1 MRKTWIA
8 AAAMAAAGGP
18 ACAATAVSAPV
29 VQQLERKIDDMAAQ
43 LEALKAELKAMKTQN
58 TTLAAQQQTQA
69 RQQQEQA
76 KQQEA
81 QVAQVAQLQAS
92 QETLQQAAAKPSPL
106 DNLSVYGY
114 GELAYS
120 RPTHNT
126 NDTRADLGRAVFG
139 FGYRFD
145 EKTRFASEFEVEHA
159 IASSSDA
166 GEFEVEQFYVD
177 HMFTDKVGMTAGLF
191 LMPVG
196 LINEH
201 HEPTAY
207 YGVYR
212 NFIETLII
220 PSTWREGGFALHG
233 NTDFGLDWNI
243 GLTTGLDLSKW
254 NFTTETPLYTSALQ
268 LQTNSVAPMQATHQ
282 EMSFANAK
290 NASQY
295 LSLNYRGVPGL
306 LLGGSIFTGNTNP
319 AAGASSQRATLWE
332 THARWTPGK
341 WDLSALYAQGSFS
354 NTAQVNAQF
363 PGTANP
369 MPASFYG
376 WYLQAAYS
384 VWQHGK
390 YRAVPFARYERYNMG
405 AKYEGIAPGF
415 SAQPSQP
422 VDANGTTFPKPYDTV
437 LTTGLN
443 FYLNPNVVFKA
454 DYQWFRINR
463 NFSRF
468 NLGLGIYF

>member
-1 MRKTWIA
+1 MKRTMIA
-8 AAAMAAAGGP
+8 AAVLVAVGTPALAAPG
-18 ACAATAVSAPV
+18 SASPV
-29 VQQLERKIDDMAAQ
+29 VVVQLERKIDDMASQ
-43 LEALKAELKAMKTQN
+43 LDALKAELQAMKAQN
-58 TTLAAQQQTQA
+58 TALATQQQTQA
-69 RQQQEQA
+69 
-76 KQQEA
+76 KQQA
-81 QVAQVAQLQAS
+81 DQTAQVAQLQAS
-92 QETLQQAAAKPSPL
+92 QENLQQVAAKPSPL
-106 DNLSVYGY
+106 DNLSVFGY
-114 GELAYS
+114 GEINYS
-120 RPTHNT
+120 RPTRNT

-159 IASSSDA
+159 IASSSDP

-177 HMFTDKVGMTAGLF
+177 HMFTPKVGMTAGLF

-233 NTDFGLDWNI
+233 NTDIGLDWNV

-254 NFTTETPLYTSALQ
+254 NFTTQTPLYNSALE

-282 EMSFANAK
+282 EMALANAK

-295 LSLNYRGVPGL
+295 VSLNYRGVPGL
-306 LLGGSIFTGNTNP
+306 LIGGSVFTGNANP
-319 AAGASSQRATLWE
+319 AAGAGSQRSTLWE
-332 THARWTPGK
+332 THTRWTPGK
-341 WDLSALYAQGSFS
+341 WDLSALYAQGYIS
-354 NTAQVNAQF
+354 NTAQVNAQV

-384 VWQHGK
+384 LWQHGS
-390 YRAVPFARYERYNMG
+390 YRAVPFARFERYNMG

-415 SAQPSQP
+415 SAQP
-422 VDANGTTFPKPYDTV
+422 AGFAKPYDTV
-437 LTTGLN
+437 WTAGLN
-443 FYLNPNVVFKA
+443 FYLNPNVVFKV
-454 DYQWFRINR
+454 DYQRFRTNR
-463 NFSRF
+463 DFSRF
-468 NLGLGIYF
+468 DLGLGVYF

>member
-1 MRKTWIA
+1 MKRTMIA
-8 AAAMAAAGGP
+8 AAVLAAAGSP
-18 ACAATAVSAPV
+18 AFAATTGSNPAT

-43 LEALKAELKAMKTQN
+43 LQALQAELKAIKSQN
-58 TTLAAQQQTQA
+58 ATLATQQQTQA
-69 RQQQEQA
+69 QQQAEQT
-76 KQQEA
+76 A
-81 QVAQVAQLQAS
+81 QVAQIQAS
-92 QETLQQAAAKPSPL
+92 QESIQQTAAKPSPL
-106 DNLSVYGY
+106 DNLSIFGY
-114 GELAYS
+114 GEIGYS
-120 RPTHNT
+120 RPSRNT
-126 NDTRADLGRAVFG
+126 NDTRADIGRAVFG

-159 IASSSDA
+159 IASSSDS

-212 NFIETLII
+212 NFVETLII

-233 NTDFGLDWNI
+233 NTDFGLDWNV

-254 NFTTETPLYTSALQ
+254 NFTTETPLYNSALS

-282 EMSFANAK
+282 EMQLANAK

-295 LSLNYRGVPGL
+295 VSLNYRGVPGV
-306 LLGGSIFTGNTNP
+306 LLGGSVFTGNTVP
-319 AAGASSQRATLWE
+319 AAGASNQRATLWE

-341 WDLSALYAQGSFS
+341 WDLSALYAQGSIS

-376 WYLQAAYS
+376 WYLQAAYNI
-384 VWQHGK
+384 WQHDK
-390 YRAVPFARYERYNMG
+390 YRAVPFARFERYNMG

-415 SAQPSQP
+415 SATPSQP
-422 VDANGTTFPKPYDTV
+422 VTSTGATFAKPYDSV
-437 LTTGLN
+437 WTTGMN
-443 FYLNPNVVFKA
+443 FYLNPNVVFKV
-454 DYQWFRINR
+454 DYQRFAKNR
-463 NFSRF
+463 DFSRVD
-468 NLGLGIYF
+468 LGLGVSF

>member
-1 MRKTWIA
+1 MKRTMIA
-8 AAAMAAAGGP
+8 AAVLAVAGTPALAAPAGVSP
-18 ACAATAVSAPV
+18 AV
-29 VQQLERKIDDMAAQ
+29 VQQLEKKIDDMAGQ
-43 LEALKAELKAMKTQN
+43 LDALKAELRAVREQNAAMAT
-58 TTLAAQQQTQA
+58 QQQTQA
-69 RQQQEQA
+69 RQQADQT
-76 KQQEA
+76 
-81 QVAQVAQLQAS
+81 AQVAQLQAS

-106 DNLSVYGY
+106 DNLSLFGY
-114 GELAYS
+114 GEIGYS
-120 RPTHNT
+120 RPSRNT
-126 NDTRADLGRAVFG
+126 NDTRADIGRAVFG

-145 EKTRFASEFEVEHA
+145 DKTRFASEFEVEHA

-177 HMFTDKVGMTAGLF
+177 HMFTDKVGLTAGVF

-233 NTDFGLDWNI
+233 NTDIGLDWNV
-243 GLTTGLDLSKW
+243 GVTTGLDLSKW
-254 NFTTETPLYTSALQ
+254 NFTPETPLYGSALE
-268 LQTNSVAPMQATHQ
+268 LQNNGSAPFQATHQ
-282 EMSFANAK
+282 EMSLANAK

-306 LLGGSIFTGNTNP
+306 LLGGSVFTGNANP
-319 AAGASSQRATLWE
+319 AAGAGSQRSTLWE

-341 WDLSALYAQGSFS
+341 WDLSALYAQGYIS
-354 NTAQVNAQF
+354 NTAKVNAQF

-376 WYLQAAYS
+376 WYLQAAYNL
-384 VWQHGK
+384 WQHGS
-390 YRAVPFARYERYNMG
+390 YRAVPFARFERYNMG
-405 AKYEGIAPGF
+405 ARYEGLAPGF
-415 SAQPSQP
+415 SAVPSQP
-422 VDANGTTFPKPYDTV
+422 VTASGAVFPKPYDTV
-437 LTTGLN
+437 WTAGLN
-443 FYLNPNVVFKA
+443 FYLNPNVVFKV
-454 DYQWFRINR
+454 DYQRFRVNR
-463 NFSRF
+463 DFSRF
-468 NLGLGIYF
+468 DLGLGIYF

>member
-1 MRKTWIA
+1 MKRTMIA
-8 AAAMAAAGGP
+8 AAALAMAGTP
-18 ACAATAVSAPV
+18 AFAATAGAGAAT
-29 VQQLERKIDDMAAQ
+29 VQQLERKVDEMASQ
-43 LEALKAELKAMKTQN
+43 LQALQAELKAMKAQN
-58 TTLAAQQQTQA
+58 ATLASQQQAQS
-69 RQQQEQA
+69 QQQAEQT
-76 KQQEA
+76 
-81 QVAQVAQLQAS
+81 AQVAQLQAS

-106 DNLSVYGY
+106 DNLSVFGY
-114 GELAYS
+114 GEIGYS
-120 RPTHNT
+120 RPSRNT

-159 IASSSDA
+159 VASSSDV

-177 HMFTDKVGMTAGLF
+177 HMFTDKVGMTAGVF

-233 NTDFGLDWNI
+233 NTDFGLDWNV

-254 NFTTETPLYTSALQ
+254 NFTPETPLYNSALD
-268 LQTNSVAPMQATHQ
+268 LQNNKVAPMQATHQ
-282 EMSFANAK
+282 EMSLANAK

-306 LLGGSIFTGNTNP
+306 LVGGSVFTGNANP
-319 AAGASSQRATLWE
+319 AAGAGSQRATLWE
-332 THARWTPGK
+332 AHTRWTPGK
-341 WDLSALYAQGSFS
+341 WDLAALYAQGHIS

-376 WYLQAAYS
+376 WYLQAAYN

-405 AKYEGIAPGF
+405 ASYEGIAPGF
-415 SAQPSQP
+415 SATPSGP
-422 VDANGTTFPKPYDTV
+422 VTASGATFAKPYDTV
-437 LTTGLN
+437 WTAGMN
-443 FYLNPNVVFKA
+443 FYLNPNVVFKI
-454 DYQWFRINR
+454 DYQWFRTNTSFNR
-463 NFSRF
+463 LD
-468 NLGLGIYF
+468 LGLGVSF

>member
-1 MRKTWIA
+1 MKRTLIA
-8 AAAMAAAGGP
+8 AAVLTAAGSPAFAAGP
-18 ACAATAVSAPV
+18 AASSAT
-29 VQQLERKIDDMAAQ
+29 VQQLEKKIDDMAAQ
-43 LEALKAELKAMKTQN
+43 LQALQSELTAIKAQN
-58 TTLAAQQQTQA
+58 ANIATTQQTQA
-69 RQQQEQA
+69 QQQAEQT
-76 KQQEA
+76 A
-81 QVAQVAQLQAS
+81 QVQQIQAS
-92 QETLQQAAAKPSPL
+92 QDTLQQAAAKPSPL
-106 DNLSVYGY
+106 DNLSVFGY
-114 GELAYS
+114 GEIGYS
-120 RPTHNT
+120 RPSRNT

-139 FGYRFD
+139 FGYKFD

-159 IASSSDA
+159 IASADDA

-196 LINEH
+196 LLNEH

-212 NFIETLII
+212 NFVETLII

-233 NTDFGLDWNI
+233 NTDFGLNWNV

-254 NFTTETPLYTSALQ
+254 NFTPETPLYNSALT
-268 LQTNSVAPMQATHQ
+268 LQTSGVAPMQATHQ
-282 EMSFANAK
+282 ELSQANAK

-295 LSLNYRGVPGL
+295 VSLNYQGVPGL
-306 LLGGSIFTGNTNP
+306 QLGGSVFTGNTVA
-319 AAGASSQRATLWE
+319 AAGASNQRATLWE

-341 WDLSALYAQGSFS
+341 WDLSALYAQGHLS

-376 WYLQAAYS
+376 WYLQAAYNA
-384 VWQHGK
+384 WQHDK
-390 YRAVPFARYERYNMG
+390 YRAVPFARFERYNMG

-415 SAQPSQP
+415 SAVPSGAVTADGQ
-422 VDANGTTFPKPYDTV
+422 TFARPYDAVWTA
-437 LTTGLN
+437 GLN
-443 FYLNPNVVFKA
+443 FYLNPNVVFKL
-454 DYQWFRINR
+454 DYQWFRTNKDFNR
-463 NFSRF
+463 L
-468 NLGLGIYF
+468 NLGMGLYF

>member
-1 MRKTWIA
+1 MKLIA
-8 AAAMAAAGGP
+8 AAAVLAVAGSSAVAAPAAASS
-18 ACAATAVSAPV
+18 ATVH
-29 VQQLERKIDDMAAQ
+29 QLEKKIEDMAAQ
-43 LEALKAELKAMKTQN
+43 LQALQAELKTLKTQN
-58 TTLAAQQQTQA
+58 TAITTQQQTQA
-69 RQQQEQA
+69 QQQAEQA
-76 KQQEA
+76 T
-81 QVAQVAQLQAS
+81 QVQQLQAS
-92 QETLQQAAAKPSPL
+92 QENLQQAAAKPSPL
-106 DNLSVYGY
+106 DNLSVFGY
-114 GELAYS
+114 GEIGYS
-120 RPTHNT
+120 RPSRNT
-126 NDTRADLGRAVFG
+126 NDTRADIGRAVFG

-159 IASSSDA
+159 IASSGDA
-166 GEFEVEQFYVD
+166 GEFAVEQFYVD
-177 HMFTDKVGMTAGLF
+177 HMFTDKVGMTAGVF

-212 NFIETLII
+212 NFVETLII

-233 NTDFGLDWNI
+233 NTDFGLNWNV

-254 NFTTETPLYTSALQ
+254 NFTPETPLYNSALE
-268 LQTNSVAPMQATHQ
+268 LQTNGVAPMQATHQ

-295 LSLNYRGVPGL
+295 LSLNYQGVPGL
-306 LLGGSIFTGNTNP
+306 LLGGSVFTGNTVP
-319 AAGASSQRATLWE
+319 AAGASNQRATLWE

-341 WDLSALYAQGSFS
+341 WDLSALYAQGHIS

-376 WYLQAAYS
+376 WYLQAAYN
-384 VWQHGK
+384 VWQHDK
-390 YRAVPFARYERYNMG
+390 YRAVPFARFERYNMG

-415 SAQPSQP
+415 SAIPSGP
-422 VDANGTTFPKPYDTV
+422 VTADGQTFPKPYDSVWTA
-437 LTTGLN
+437 GLN
-443 FYLNPNVVFKA
+443 FYLNPNVVFKM
-454 DYQWFRINR
+454 DYQWFRTNKAFNR
-463 NFSRF
+463 FD
-468 NLGLGIYF
+468 LGLGVYF

>member
-1 MRKTWIA
+1 MKRSAIA
-8 AAAMAAAGGP
+8 AAVLAAVGTPVWGAP
-18 ACAATAVSAPV
+18 ATVSPAV
-29 VQQLERKIDDMAAQ
+29 VQQLERKLDDMAGQ
-43 LEALKAELKAMKTQN
+43 LEALKAELKAVKDQN
-58 TTLAAQQQTQA
+58 ATMATQQQTQA
-69 RQQQEQA
+69 RQQADQT
-76 KQQEA
+76 
-81 QVAQVAQLQAS
+81 AQVAQLQAS
-92 QETLQQAAAKPSPL
+92 QETLQQVAAKPSAL
-106 DNLSVYGY
+106 DNLSVFGY
-114 GELAYS
+114 GEINYS
-120 RPTHNT
+120 RPSRNT
-126 NDTRADLGRAVFG
+126 NDTRADIGRAVFG

-159 IASSSDA
+159 IASSSDR

-177 HMFTDKVGMTAGLF
+177 HMFTNKVGMTAGVF

-233 NTDFGLDWNI
+233 NTDFGLDWNV

-254 NFTTETPLYTSALQ
+254 NFTPETPLYSSALD
-268 LQTNSVAPMQATHQ
+268 LQINGVAPMQATHQ
-282 EMSFANAK
+282 EMSLANAK

-295 LSLNYRGVPGL
+295 ISLNYRGVSSL
-306 LLGGSIFTGNTNP
+306 LLGGSVFTGNANP
-319 AAGASSQRATLWE
+319 AAGAGSQRSTLWE
-332 THARWTPGK
+332 THARWNPGK
-341 WDLSALYAQGSFS
+341 WDLSALYAQGSIS

-376 WYLQAAYS
+376 WYLQAAYN
-384 VWQHGK
+384 VWQHGN
-390 YRAVPFARYERYNMG
+390 YRAVPFVRFERYNMG

-415 SAQPSQP
+415 SATPTQP
-422 VDANGTTFPKPYDTV
+422 VTATGAVFPKPYDIVWTA
-437 LTTGLN
+437 GLN
-443 FYLNPNVVFKA
+443 FYLNPNVVFKI
-454 DYQWFRINR
+454 DYQRFRINR
-463 NFSRF
+463 DFTRID
-468 NLGLGIYF
+468 LGLGVYF

>member
-1 MRKTWIA
+1 MKRTMIA
-8 AAAMAAAGGP
+8 AAVLAAVGSP
-18 ACAATAVSAPV
+18 AFAATTGANPAV

-43 LEALKAELKAMKTQN
+43 LQALQAELKAIKSQNATLASQQKTQ
-58 TTLAAQQQTQA
+58 AQQQA
-69 RQQQEQA
+69 EQT
-76 KQQEA
+76 A
-81 QVAQVAQLQAS
+81 QVAQIQAS
-92 QETLQQAAAKPSPL
+92 QESIQQAAAKPSPL
-106 DNLSVYGY
+106 DNLSIFGY
-114 GELAYS
+114 GEIGYS
-120 RPTHNT
+120 RPSRNT
-126 NDTRADLGRAVFG
+126 NDTRADIGRAVFG

-166 GEFEVEQFYVD
+166 GEFAVEQFYVD
-177 HMFTDKVGMTAGLF
+177 HMFTDKVGMTAGVF

-212 NFIETLII
+212 NFVETLII

-233 NTDFGLDWNI
+233 NTEFGLDWNV

-254 NFTTETPLYTSALQ
+254 NFTPETPLYNSALS
-268 LQTNSVAPMQATHQ
+268 LQTNGVAPFQATHQ
-282 EMSFANAK
+282 EMSLANAK

-295 LSLNYRGVPGL
+295 ISLNYRGVPGL
-306 LLGGSIFTGNTNP
+306 LLGGSVFTGNTVP
-319 AAGASSQRATLWE
+319 AAGASNQRATLWE

-341 WDLSALYAQGSFS
+341 WDLSALYAQGSIS

-376 WYLQAAYS
+376 WYLQAAYN
-384 VWQHGK
+384 VWQHDK
-390 YRAVPFARYERYNMG
+390 YRAVPFVRYERYNMG

-415 SAQPSQP
+415 SATPSQP
-422 VDANGTTFPKPYDTV
+422 VTSTGDTFAKPYDTV
-437 LTTGLN
+437 WTTGMN
-443 FYLNPNVVFKA
+443 FYLNPNVVFKV
-454 DYQWFRINR
+454 DYQWFRTNKNFNR
-463 NFSRF
+463 FD
-468 NLGLGIYF
+468 LGLGVYF